1 MANSFLL
8 KYSATSGVVPT
19 SAELPLRQI
28 ALNTADGKLFIKKN
42 DGSILTFE
50 SAAAFAR
57 AVHSHVIS
65 DVTGLQDA
73 LDTLTS
79 AAAAAQAG
87 ADASLKSASNLSD
100 LGSASTARAN
110 LGVDSSAEVDGKI
123 STSKTASDAYT
134 DAAIAA
140 LINGSPATLDT
151 LKEIADAL
159 AAGEDVATALTNSI
173 AAVSSR
179 VDTLEGQNLDNRITT
194 AQSAAEGAQ
203 STADSAVTAAAAA
216 QSTADSAV
224 SAASTA
230 QSAADAA
237 QSTADSAVTAAA
249 AAQSGADASL
259 KIAANLGDLAD
270 AASSR
275 SNLGVDSSAEVDSKV
290 STAVSSAQSTLQG
303 GIDSVSGRVTTLEGQ
318 NLDSRLTSAEGTI
331 AGLGTM
337 STQNADNITITGG
350 LIGAGSVPT
359 DSGVILTENSTI
371 DGGTFSGF
379 NGGGGGGGSTPWYS
393 DSSTAARALT
403 LNGTVTQANEGGG
416 IKAMESPSA
425 GYFSLSNTLPF
436 DDNSFT
442 VEGFYKPNNLI
453 QGSSFFGQD
462 NGSGNYPKFVAC
474 ILGSDVRVDLYV
486 DNSTTA
492 TLTASSSL
500 LTINAWNHIAVSRDG
515 SSVSLCINGNIVA
528 TTSFA
533 GNLNGITAPF
543 NVGWIGEPFGQYFD
557 GKIAAF
563 RAVIGSALYS
573 GSTYTVPTSVLGN
586 ISGTELLLNFE
597 ATAVPTV

>member
-100 LGSASTARAN
+100 LGSASTARTN

-123 STSKTASDAYT
+123 ATSKTASDSYT

-159 AAGEDVATALTNSI
+159 AAGEDVATALTSSI

-179 VDTLEGQNLDNRITT
+179 VDTLEGQNLDSRITT

-237 QSTADSAVTAAA
+237 QSTADSAVSAAA
-249 AAQSGADASL
+249 TAQSAADASL

-275 SNLGVDSSAEVDSKV
+275 TNLGVDSSAEVDSKV

-303 GIDSVSGRVTTLEGQ
+303 NIDGVSDRVSTLEGQ
-318 NLDSRLTSAEGTI
+318 NLDSRLSSAESTI

-337 STQNADNITITGG
+337 STQDANNINITGG

-359 DSGVILTENSTI
+359 DSGVILTENSTL

-379 NGGGGGGGSTPWYS
+379 NGGGGGGGSTSYAASFDGSSSLSLPGS
-393 DSSTAARALT
+393 FGVGAGDFTVEAFVKRDSVGAHHILVDQPNGFHLYFDGTILT
-403 LNGTVTQANEGGG
+403 LNQCAVGNVVMATVSFDTSWHHVAIVRESGTITMYVDGIAIGATSNSADFTTSGVAEIGAVFDQQGGNF
-416 IKAMESPSA
+416 A
-425 GYFSLSNTLPF
+425 GQIGSVRVSNTARYAGGSFSIPTGAF
-436 DDNSFT
+436 SSDGFT
-442 VEGFYKPNNLI
+442 VQLLL
-453 QGSSFFGQD
+453 QG
-462 NGSGNYPKFVAC
+462 
-474 ILGSDVRVDLYV
+474 
-486 DNSTTA
+486 
-492 TLTASSSL
+492 AS
-500 LTINAWNHIAVSRDG
+500 VDG
-515 SSVSLCINGNIVA
+515 SLNPHGSVSMVA
-528 TTSFA
+528 
-533 GNLNGITAPF
+533 GPF
-543 NVGWIGEPFGQYFD
+543 
-557 GKIAAF
+557 
-563 RAVIGSALYS
+563 
-573 GSTYTVPTSVLGN
+573 
-586 ISGTELLLNFE
+586 
-597 ATAVPTV
+597 

>member
-79 AAAAAQAG
+79 AASAAQAG

-100 LGSASTARAN
+100 LASASSARTN
-110 LGVDSSAEVDGKI
+110 LGVDSSGEVDTKI
-123 STSKTASDAYT
+123 GTSKTASDAYT

-140 LINGSPATLDT
+140 LINGSPSTLDT

-159 AAGEDVATALTNSI
+159 AAGSDVATALATSI
-173 AAVSSR
+173 AGVSSR
-179 VDTLEGQNLDNRITT
+179 VDTLEGQNLDSRLSTAEGEIDTLQT
-194 AQSAAEGAQ
+194 DVVAAQSAADAAQ
-203 STADSAVTAAAAA
+203 GTADSAVTAAAA
-216 QSTADSAV
+216 
-224 SAASTA
+224 A

-237 QSTADSAVTAAA
+237 QSTADSAVSAAA
-249 AAQSGADASL
+249 TAQAGADASL

-270 AASSR
+270 AAASR
-275 SNLGVDSSAEVDSKV
+275 TNLGVDSSGEVDSKV
-290 STAVSSAQSTLQG
+290 STAVGAAQSALQTN
-303 GIDSVSGRVTTLEGQ
+303 IDGVSGRVTTLEGQ
-318 NLDSRLTSAEGTI
+318 NLDSRLSSAEGTI

-350 LIGAGSVPT
+350 SIGAGSVPT

-379 NGGGGGGGSTPWYS
+379 NGGGGGGGATSYAASFDGSSSLSLPDSLGLGAGDFTVEAFINRSGNAGVGHILCDQSGGLVMYAVGEAVYFGQVNAGLLTSGPMSSANAWHHVALVRESGVIALYVDGVQVAGSADSTDLTAVGPAEIGALFDQSGNFYGKVANLRI
-393 DSSTAARALT
+393 SSTARYA
-403 LNGTVTQANEGGG
+403 GG
-416 IKAMESPSA
+416 
-425 GYFSLSNTLPF
+425 
-436 DDNSFT
+436 SF
-442 VEGFYKPNNLI
+442 
-453 QGSSFFGQD
+453 
-462 NGSGNYPKFVAC
+462 
-474 ILGSDVRVDLYV
+474 
-486 DNSTTA
+486 
-492 TLTASSSL
+492 
-500 LTINAWNHIAVSRDG
+500 
-515 SSVSLCINGNIVA
+515 
-528 TTSFA
+528 
-533 GNLNGITAPF
+533 
-543 NVGWIGEPFGQYFD
+543 
-557 GKIAAF
+557 
-563 RAVIGSALYS
+563 
-573 GSTYTVPTSVLGN
+573 TVPTSAFTADGYT
-586 ISGTELLLNFE
+586 GQLLLQSSSVDGSLNPHGNVTMVAGPF
-597 ATAVPTV
+597 

>member
-57 AVHSHVIS
+57 AVHGHVIS

-73 LDTLTS
+73 LDTLAG

-100 LGSASTARAN
+100 LASASSARTN
-110 LGVDSSAEVDGKI
+110 LGVDSSGEVDTKI
-123 STSKTASDAYT
+123 GTSKTASDAYT

-140 LINGSPATLDT
+140 LINGSPETLDT

-159 AAGEDVATALTNSI
+159 AAGSDVATALAASI
-173 AAVSSR
+173 AGVSSR
-179 VDTLEGQNLDNRITT
+179 VLTLEGQNLDSRLSTT
-194 AQSAAEGAQ
+194 EGEIDTLQTDVVAAQSAADAAQ
-203 STADSAVTAAAAA
+203 GTADSAVTAAAA
-216 QSTADSAV
+216 
-224 SAASTA
+224 A

-237 QSTADSAVTAAA
+237 QSTADSAVSAAA
-249 AAQSGADASL
+249 TAQAGADASL

-270 AASSR
+270 AAASR
-275 SNLGVDSSAEVDSKV
+275 TNLGVDSSGEVDSKV
-290 STAVSSAQSTLQG
+290 STAVGAAQSALQTN
-303 GIDSVSGRVTTLEGQ
+303 IDGVSGRVTTLEGQ
-318 NLDSRLTSAEGTI
+318 NLDSRLSSAEGTI

-379 NGGGGGGGSTPWYS
+379 NGGGGGGNSTSYAALFDGSS
-393 DSSTAARALT
+393 
-403 LNGTVTQANEGGG
+403 
-416 IKAMESPSA
+416 
-425 GYFSLSNTLPF
+425 SLSLPGSF
-436 DDNSFT
+436 GVGSGDFT
-442 VEGFYKPNNLI
+442 VEAFFKRDSVGSNHILVDQPNGFHLYFDGHLLLLNQCAVGNILTTNVSFDTDWHHVAVVRESGTINMYIDGVIINTTVNSTDFTTSGLAEIGAVYNQLGGNYAGQIGSVRVSNTARYAGGSFSAPTDAFSSDGFTVQLLL
-453 QGSSFFGQD
+453 QGSS
-462 NGSGNYPKFVAC
+462 V
-474 ILGSDVRVDLYV
+474 
-486 DNSTTA
+486 
-492 TLTASSSL
+492 
-500 LTINAWNHIAVSRDG
+500 DG
-515 SSVSLCINGNIVA
+515 SLNPHGNVTMVA
-528 TTSFA
+528 
-533 GNLNGITAPF
+533 GPF
-543 NVGWIGEPFGQYFD
+543 
-557 GKIAAF
+557 
-563 RAVIGSALYS
+563 
-573 GSTYTVPTSVLGN
+573 
-586 ISGTELLLNFE
+586 
-597 ATAVPTV
+597 